1 MILFSS
7 IIFVVLGILSMCIGV
22 LFIAQGVSLIRDY
35 CAFDII
41 TLVIIFFGAVVVA
54 MGAVSC
60 FVGVVMFGWLF

>member
-22 LFIAQGVSLIRDY
+22 LFIAQGVKLIRDS

-41 TLVIIFFGAVVVA
+41 TIMIIFFGAVVVA
-54 MGAVSC
+54 MGVVSF
-60 FVGVVMFGWLF
+60 FVGVAMF